1 MKVNCYK
8 ISDGPRLT
16 PCEYSF
22 AVEAIKQQKARVW
35 IDILD
40 SDTSE
45 LEEKLDDIKA
55 EGLIRQ
61 FCLESRDHPGFYLLS
76 QKKLVQQEELY
87 LKPESYKKYSF
98 IGIL

>member
-8 ISDGPRLT
+8 ISDGPRLK

-22 AVEAIKQQKARVW
+22 AIEAIKQQKARVW

-61 FCLESRDHPGFYLLS
+61 FCLESRDHRGFHPLS
-76 QKKLVQQEELY
+76 QKKLVQLRMD

-98 IGIL
+98 LGIL